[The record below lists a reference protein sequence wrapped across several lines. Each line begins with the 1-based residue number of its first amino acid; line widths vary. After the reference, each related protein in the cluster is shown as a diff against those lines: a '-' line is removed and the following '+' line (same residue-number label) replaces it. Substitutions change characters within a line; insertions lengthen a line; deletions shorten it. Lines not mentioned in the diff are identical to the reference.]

1 MTYRDSADRWRRL
14 DRRIR
19 TWWDEDLVT
28 AHEDEVRADAN
39 VLYLPEPYAA
49 GGGRVGPDWYRSMF
63 AWDTWFAN
71 LALLVHDRTD
81 LVRAHTV
88 NYLSMVERFGFMPN
102 ANQAA
107 LRTRSQTPVFPDGIV
122 RGLRATGDLAL
133 AHRAYPALVAEY
145 TGYWNAGHHATPCGL
160 ATNADLGDPGL
171 DPRLAAEAET
181 GLDWTPIYDGDVRR
195 TAPLLTNCAL
205 VRYAGVLAELA
216 ELLDRPGEAA
226 RWRADAERR
235 ADLVRRL
242 CWDEEQGFFFDYDHQ
257 AGRRLPHWSL
267 CGFWP
272 LWAGVATPEQ
282 AHRTV
287 DALERFRTPH
297 GLTVTDRPLASPHEG
312 MPDAD
317 IQWMH
322 PAGWAPLVI
331 VASWGFDRYGL
342 HEAGLAAA
350 EGFVE
355 LMVRHHEATGELYE
369 KYNVVT
375 GDLTLPNERYGG
387 IRLHGWTS
395 AAAVLL
401 GRRVYEGT
409 PVPDLLAGAER
420 QASRVGVRPER

>member
-1 MTYRDSADRWRRL
+1 MTYRDGAEQWRLL
-14 DRRIR
+14 DTRIR

-28 AHEDEVRADAN
+28 AHEEEVRADPN
-39 VLYLPEPYAA
+39 VLYLPEPYAS

-107 LRTRSQTPVFPDGIV
+107 LRTRSQTPVFPDGIA
-122 RGLRATGDLAL
+122 RYLRATGDLAL
-133 AHRAYPALVAEY
+133 AHRSYSGLVTEY
-145 TGYWNAGHHATPCGL
+145 TGYWNADHHSTACGL
-160 ATNADLGDPGL
+160 ATNTDLGDPTL

-195 TAPLLTNCAL
+195 IAPLLTNCAL
-205 VRYAGVLAELA
+205 VRYAEVLAELA
-216 ELLDRPGEAA
+216 DMLGRPDEAR
-226 RWRADAERR
+226 RWRADAEQR
-235 ADLVRRL
+235 AETIRRL
-242 CWDEEQGFFFDYDHQ
+242 CWDEEQGFFFDYDHV

-282 AHRTV
+282 ARRSA

-297 GLTVTDRPLASPHEG
+297 GLAVTDRPLPSPHDG

-322 PAGWAPLVI
+322 PAGWAPLII
-331 VASWGFDRYGL
+331 VAGWGLDRYGL
-342 HEAGLAAA
+342 HAAGRAAV

-355 LMVRHHEATGELYE
+355 LMVRHYGSTGELYE

-375 GDLTLPNERYGG
+375 GGLELPNERYGG
-387 IRLHGWTS
+387 IKLHGWTS

-401 GRRVYEGT
+401 GRRIHEDT
-409 PVPDLLAGAER
+409 PVPDLLAAAEQR
-420 QASRVGVRPER
+420 A